1 MKNDKRIMDPLA
13 ELISVGYSFIIPEQ
27 KRAPGYLIKEF
38 KENKHTSAL
47 LQKLIHRRSPLKK
60 RYNLYTKRGIDI
72 AFSFSAIII
81 LFPLLLPLF
90 AVLIKL
96 NSKGPVFF
104 LQKRNKKNGAIF
116 NCIKLRTMIVND
128 EADVRSTWQ
137 HDERITSIGKFLRR
151 YHLDELPQLIN
162 VLTGDMS
169 LIGPRPH
176 MISENLLFQKE
187 IKEYSYRNEVKPGI
201 TGLSQSLGNF
211 GATDDVQQIEERL
224 LFDLLYIK
232 HWSIK
237 MELKIMYR
245 TIRGMLMT
253 KKEINLDIEKHFK

>member
-13 ELISVGYSFIIPEQ
+13 ELKSAGYSFFIPEQ
-27 KRAPGYLIKEF
+27 KKPSAYFIKDF
-38 KENKHTSAL
+38 RENKHTSTL
-47 LQKLIHRRSPLKK
+47 LQKLIRRRSPLKK
-60 RYNLYTKRGIDI
+60 KYNRFIKRTIDI
-72 AFSFSAIII
+72 VFSLFSIVI

-90 AVLIKL
+90 AIVIKL

-116 NCIKLRTMIVND
+116 SCIKLRTMLVND
-128 EADVRSTWQ
+128 EADIRSTWQ
-137 HDERITSIGKFLRR
+137 DDERITTIGKYLRK

-162 VLTGDMS
+162 VLIGDMS

-232 HWSIK
+232 HWSLK
-237 MELKIMYR
+237 MEIKIVHR
-245 TIRGMLMT
+245 TIRAMLMN
-253 KKEINLDIEKHFK
+253 KKEVKLDIENHLK

>member
-1 MKNDKRIMDPLA
+1 MNNDKRIMEPLA
-13 ELISVGYSFIIPEQ
+13 ELKVAGYSFIIPEQ
-27 KRAPGYLIKEF
+27 KKSPGYFIKELQ
-38 KENKHTSAL
+38 ENKHVSAL
-47 LQKLIHRRSPLKK
+47 IQKLIRRRSPLKK
-60 RYNLYTKRGIDI
+60 KYIRFLKRTIDVT
-72 AFSFSAIII
+72 FSFFSIII
-81 LFPLLLPLF
+81 LFPLLLPVF
-90 AVLIKL
+90 AILIKL

-128 EADVRSTWQ
+128 EANTRSTWQ
-137 HDERITSIGKFLRR
+137 DDERITTIGKFLRR

-187 IKEYSYRNEVKPGI
+187 IREYSFRNEVKPGI

-232 HWSIK
+232 HWSFK
-237 MELKIMYR
+237 MEIKIVYG
-245 TIRGMLMT
+245 TIRGMLMN
-253 KKEINLDIEKHFK
+253 KKEVNLDTENHLK